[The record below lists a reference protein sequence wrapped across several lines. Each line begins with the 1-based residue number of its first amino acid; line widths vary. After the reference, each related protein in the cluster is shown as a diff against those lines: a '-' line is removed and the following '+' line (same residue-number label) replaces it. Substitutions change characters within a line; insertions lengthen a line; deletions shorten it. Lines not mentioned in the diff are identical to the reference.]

1 MKATERI
8 NKRTNMGKAFVK
20 KDKGYYFHAD
30 EDFREDWDWGKAKV
44 IASKTI
50 SRPGKKFEI

>member
-8 NKRTNMGKAFVK
+8 IKRTNMGKAFVK
-20 KDKGYYFHAD
+20 KDKGYYFHSD
-30 EDFREDWDWGKAKV
+30 EYFRGDWDCGKVKV

-50 SRPGKKFEI
+50 SSPGKKFEI